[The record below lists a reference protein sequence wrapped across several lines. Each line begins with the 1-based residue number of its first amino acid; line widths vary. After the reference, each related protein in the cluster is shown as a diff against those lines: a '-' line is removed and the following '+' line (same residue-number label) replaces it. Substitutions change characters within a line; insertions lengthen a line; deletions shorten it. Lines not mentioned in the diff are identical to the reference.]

1 MAAGSSRINTE
12 RRGAKSGRGVTIRRE
27 GRAPLPISLE
37 STDPYVAAID
47 SLEEISDWLGTFRER
62 LRVAHASEAP
72 EVALVVQKLE
82 ARYQIRRVELS

>member
-27 GRAPLPISLE
+27 GRAPLP

-47 SLEEISDWLGTFRER
+47 SLEEICDWLGTFRER

-82 ARYQIRRVELS
+82 ARYQTRRAELS